1 MPQQSNM
8 QQGQTPTSS
17 GLTLPQV
24 ISVIDKRLVNLETF
38 MKETKDSVSSTSSG
52 LGSGN
57 SNINVLNA
65 TDNNGENV
73 LEKIIDEF
81 NGRFEIF
88 AEEIANMKDV
98 IMKLQSYTMDVNK
111 TLLEERFHVLS
122 DLGISQNGT
131 AQKQGVSTEN
141 IKLDGINELSLT
153 DQISSMELKSEFN
166 S

>member
-1 MPQQSNM
+1 M
-8 QQGQTPTSS
+8 
-17 GLTLPQV
+17 
-24 ISVIDKRLVNLETF
+24 
-38 MKETKDSVSSTSSG
+38 
-52 LGSGN
+52 
-57 SNINVLNA
+57 NA